1 MATIAY
7 MNRYLWAKGELT
19 EPKLTLLFSPPTT
32 RSLTVTL
39 ALHDYNGVKVTDD
52 YTTTVGAGTSSKT
65 IELGDYL
72 NAQQTAKGFGSGVYV
87 LIVKVVETNEVFTLP
102 LLVTLGYVSAPD
114 IPDREYL
121 QYYTVFDKVLGAY
134 FNLPP
139 TLDYIPS
146 DPRFMVYAYLHRE
159 NKGRLIGLSEIGTV
173 VFDTGYHQLALIT
186 VTLSFSS
193 LRDMIMHML
202 GHSYGLTP
210 TVAQRVL
217 EAINAGD
224 YDTALKLLRPFYMIT
239 FIGRVLTVE
248 FDTANYEIRLQ
259 SEVYLGQWD
268 WSRLF
273 QWGAIGCA
281 VGIIVAGIIAGV
293 TGGAGAVTFPIL
305 LGGCIA
311 GGLLGMV
318 IGVRSSASSD
328 QPNTIPD
335 YNKDIEEAG
344 KRAKET
350 NNAYYNEA
358 KGILDDWLSQGKIT
372 QDDYNKMMKV
382 LTDWKTA
389 MDSAI
394 DDIVGLATARVTQ
407 AYNDGYR
414 KGYDEGY
421 KEGYNK
427 GVSESKAWIIG
438 AGVGGLLVGFAL
450 GRR

>member
-1 MATIAY
+1 MATLAY
-7 MNRYLWAKGELT
+7 LSRNIWAKGELT

-39 ALHDYNGVKVTDD
+39 ALHDYNGVKITDD
-52 YTTTVGAGTSSKT
+52 YTTTIPAGTASRT

-72 NAQQTAKGFGSGVYV
+72 DAQQTAKGFGSGVYV
-87 LIVKVVETNEVFTLP
+87 LIVKVVGTGEVFALP
-102 LLVTLGYVSAPD
+102 LMVTMGYVLAPD

-121 QYYTVFDKVLGAY
+121 QYYTVFDRVLGAY
-134 FNLPP
+134 FNLPS
-139 TLDYIPS
+139 TINYIPS
-146 DPRFMVYAYLHRE
+146 DPRFMVFAYLHRE
-159 NKGRLIGLSEIGTV
+159 NKGRLIGLSELGTV

-193 LRDMIMHML
+193 LKDMIMHML

-217 EAINAGD
+217 EAISAGD

-248 FDTANYEIRLQ
+248 FDTASYEIRLQ
-259 SEVYLGQWD
+259 SQVFLGQWD
-268 WSRLF
+268 WGQIF
-273 QWGAIGCA
+273 QYGAIGCA

-318 IGVRSSASSD
+318 IGVRRSASSD
-328 QPNTIPD
+328 QPQTIPD
-335 YNKDIEEAG
+335 YVKDIEEAG
-344 KRAKET
+344 KRAKEL
-350 NNAYYNEA
+350 NSNYYDET
-358 KGILDDWLSQGKIT
+358 KGILDDWLDQGKIT
-372 QDDYNKMMKV
+372 RDDYDKMMKV

-394 DDIVGLATARVTQ
+394 DDVVGLSTAKVTQ
-407 AYNDGYR
+407 AYR

-421 KEGYNK
+421 KKGYEK
-427 GVSESKAWIIG
+427 GVSESKMWIAG
-438 AGVGGLLVGFAL
+438 AGVAGLLAGFVL